1 MTINRAE
8 VFRLAWAFAKAD
20 LWSLRLPAS
29 CLRSLFRAALVRA
42 WADVK
47 LMTARRAAERPAPVR
62 PAEEVRR
69 DLLSWECKDSLR
81 GSDWTRLEA
90 LRAEL
95 RVALDRE
102 ALPIA
107 A

>member
-1 MTINRAE
+1 M
-8 VFRLAWAFAKAD
+8 
-20 LWSLRLPAS
+20 WSLRLPAS
-29 CLRSLFRAALVRA
+29 GLRGLFRAALVRA

-47 LMTARRAAERPAPVR
+47 LMTARRAIDCAAPVR
-62 PAEEVRR
+62 PAVEVRR

-81 GSDWTRLEA
+81 GSDWTHLEA

-95 RVALDRE
+95 RAALDRE
-102 ALPIA
+102 AFTLA